1 MTFSPVIP
9 SSGLTGWS
17 FLQRTLDRQEDLFAK
32 SPEIKRDIDYFK
44 ENIGNI
50 KTVDDFMG
58 DRRIQKVA
66 LGAFGLGDEL
76 DKGAFVRK
84 VIEEGIRV
92 ASPGQSASFAVRL
105 NNPDYL
111 SLARTFSFPENAG
124 TKNDNGET
132 IGLSL
137 SESVINELADKYER
151 QSFEIEVGDVDQN
164 MRLSLN
170 FERRIS
176 EFAGQGLTED
186 GGWFRLMGS
195 VPMRTVLEG
204 AFNLPSQ
211 FSSLDID
218 KQKDI
223 LKDKAFQKFGEKSIE
238 VFTDPKNV
246 ESLIKDYLLRSEL
259 DSGPSSSTPGFAA
272 LTILGGGNSGFG
284 SNGILNILLS
294 NS

>member
-32 SPEIKRDIDYFK
+32 SPEINRDIEYFK

-50 KTVDDFMG
+50 KTLDDFMG
-58 DRRIQKVA
+58 DRRIQKVV
-66 LGAFGLGDEL
+66 LGSFGLGDEI

-84 VIEEGIRV
+84 VLEEGVR
-92 ASPGQSASFAVRL
+92 AAAPGEPASFAVRL
-105 NNPDYL
+105 NNSDYL
-111 SLARTFSFPENAG
+111 ALARTFNF
-124 TKNDNGET
+124 DNGNLR
-132 IGLSL
+132 IS
-137 SESVINELADKYER
+137 SVVADDIAAKYER

-164 MRLSLN
+164 MRLALN
-170 FERRIS
+170 FERKIS
-176 EFAGQGLTED
+176 EFTGQGSTED

-195 VPMRTVLEG
+195 VPMRTVLES

-218 KQKDI
+218 RQKDI

-238 VFTDPKNV
+238 LFTDPANV
-246 ESLIKDYLLRSEL
+246 QSLIKDFLLRQEL
-259 DSGPSSSTPGFAA
+259 DSGPTISTPGFSA
-272 LTILGGGNSGFG
+272 LALFGDNSGVG
-284 SNGILNILLS
+284 SGSILNILLS